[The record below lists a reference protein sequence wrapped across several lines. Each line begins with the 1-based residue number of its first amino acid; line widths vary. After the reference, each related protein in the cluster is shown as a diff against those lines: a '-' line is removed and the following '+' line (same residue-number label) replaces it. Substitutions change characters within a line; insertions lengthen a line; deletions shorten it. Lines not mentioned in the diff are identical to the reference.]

1 MITIIPVHFVDNK
14 TYNLNSFDPI
24 QCDDIESELYF
35 LKEINIEYILFIFIL
50 RKVNDQFCGFT

>member
-24 QCDDIESELYF
+24 QCDDIESKFYF
-35 LKEINIEYILFIFIL
+35 LKEIDMEYILFIIFS
-50 RKVNDQFCGFT
+50 F